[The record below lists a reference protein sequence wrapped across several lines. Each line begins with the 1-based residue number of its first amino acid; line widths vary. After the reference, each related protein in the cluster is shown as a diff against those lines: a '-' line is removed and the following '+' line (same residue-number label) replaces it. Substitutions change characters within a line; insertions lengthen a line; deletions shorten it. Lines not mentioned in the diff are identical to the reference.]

1 MVATG
6 ALAQWPGDVLT
17 SKHPSGESGAST
29 GLSAKMTDLVP
40 RLISAVVIASVALT
54 LFWVGGWWTAGLVM
68 VASAALMWEWR
79 RITCGADAASDAMAV
94 LHIGIPVIGVM
105 AAHVVEI
112 ERAVAFIL
120 IAGVLAAFLDRRA
133 GRSFLWA
140 FLGIAYIGV
149 ATACFVAL
157 RNEPAYGLHTILWI
171 TLVVVAADVGGYFAG
186 RLIGGPKLWP
196 RVSPKKTWAGT
207 FGGIALAALVGL
219 IFSSA
224 TTGTYFLQ
232 VCSVSMLAAAVS
244 QMGDLAESSLKRH
257 FGVKDSSGLIPG
269 HGGALDR
276 LDGFLAASLIAGAA
290 TFWRAE
296 PMFIW

>member
-1 MVATG
+1 MSSDNPSNDSQ
-6 ALAQWPGDVLT
+6 AQ
-17 SKHPSGESGAST
+17 
-29 GLSAKMTDLVP
+29 TDLASKLTDLGP
-40 RLISAVVIASVALT
+40 RLISAVVIASVALAM
-54 LFWVGGWWTAGLVM
+54 FWAGGWWTAGLVM
-68 VASAALMWEWR
+68 VACAALMWEWR
-79 RITCGADAASDAMAV
+79 RITCGAEAASEAMAAV
-94 LHIGIPVIGVM
+94 HIGIPVVGVL
-105 AAHVVEI
+105 AAHLVEI

-120 IAGVLAAFLDRRA
+120 VAGLLSAYLDRRA
-133 GRSFLWA
+133 GRSFGWA
-140 FLGIAYIGV
+140 YLGTVYIGV

-157 RNEPAYGLHTILWI
+157 RNEETYGFHTILWI

-207 FGGIALAALVGL
+207 IGGIALAAFVGL

-224 TTGTYFLQ
+224 TTGTYYLQ
-232 VCSVSMLAAAVS
+232 VCTVSMFAAAVS

-257 FGVKDSSGLIPG
+257 FGVKDSSSLIPG